1 MRVDASIQEAATQ
14 AVSRAAQATGVDFS
28 LLLAT
33 AKRES
38 GLDRN
43 AQAST
48 SSAAGLFQFVDATWM
63 DMVKRYGAK
72 HGIQADVNDASQRQS
87 ILNLRFDPDIAAR
100 MAGELTR
107 ENSSVLEAKLGRA
120 PSTGELYAAHVL
132 GADGAAR
139 LIRAADAGEGI
150 AASLLPKAAA
160 ANRSIFFEKDG
171 AARSAQDVL
180 AKLSLGDGNAAPPS
194 ASAKVVPLNHIV
206 SLASPMDWA
215 TQMGADLWTLAL
227 RAYRQPEED

>member
-43 AQAST
+43 AKAST
-48 SSAAGLFQFVDATWM
+48 SSAAGLFQFVDSTWM

-72 HGIQADVNDASQRQS
+72 HGIQANPSDPAQRQT
-87 ILNLRFDPDIAAR
+87 ILNMRFDPDIAAR

-139 LIRAADAGEGI
+139 LIRTAEAGEGI

-160 ANRSIFFEKDG
+160 ANRNIFFERDG
-171 AARSAQDVL
+171 AARTAKDVL
-180 AKLSLGDGNAAPPS
+180 AKLSLGDPNGAAPIES
-194 ASAKVVPLNHIV
+194 DKAAPLNHIV

-227 RAYRQPEED
+227 RAYRQPDED